1 MKVAQVELVEKVY
14 PKKLLICVFSS
25 SKSGVSGLGG
35 RIHWDKKVAVLLS
48 EIADLQCSSPK
59 QQDLKAMSIGLW
71 SINSKTFP
79 GALLFNKLLMLRGS

>member
-59 QQDLKAMSIGLW
+59 QQDLKAMSIA
-71 SINSKTFP
+71 INSKTFP